1 MAHWGGLFTS
11 STGSYGTNFD
21 RTGAPT
27 WLWMAFTGASCS
39 ATYATRPP
47 EKLCEFSASLL
58 NWYDRQTYEL
68 NVTSLALGIVIAIC
82 VVVVLGGIAHE
93 FASRIR
99 RRRHIEA
106 EIDRDILY
114 WPTTT
119 PVTPPGGVLKAVFP
133 RLWVCV
139 IPACGLGIQLDFGN
153 AGQKH
158 GSRSGIQLSR
168 SSFRPWPRRS
178 SAELKARSR
187 SAFRAWK
194 CRPG

>member
-1 MAHWGGLFTS
+1 MRFEVNPIVRDIRNRDQILRAGKPLESLQGMIPSNSSSSSAITNCMAHWGGLFTS

-68 NVTSLALGIVIAIC
+68 NVTSLALGIVIAIF

-119 PVTPPGGVLKAVFP
+119 PVTP
-133 RLWVCV
+133 R
-139 IPACGLGIQLDFGN
+139 
-153 AGQKH
+153 
-158 GSRSGIQLSR
+158 
-168 SSFRPWPRRS
+168 
-178 SAELKARSR
+178 AE
-187 SAFRAWK
+187 F
-194 CRPG
+194 